1 MNAREARDI
10 VKKWEESEGCPPD
23 QDRNLG
29 YADGYLASLEGP
41 EVKALVKALKYSIKY
56 HCGYPDSKP
65 DKNCKAPECKISSR
79 SEKALSQFREAV
91 K

>member
-41 EVKALVKALKYSIKY
+41 EVKALVDALERIR
-56 HCGYPDSKP
+56 HIPDIP
-65 DKNCKAPECKISSR
+65 DFDSAPIEQVDAMCDEVDS
-79 SEKALSQFREAV
+79 ALSQYREAV
-91 K
+91 KK